1 MTIPTPSL
9 IPEPQPGEK
18 PPRLS
23 EEVERLIVLLQ
34 EKSLVLAEMIAV
46 LHGRAYN
53 LLLIILALPFCTPIP
68 LPGLSTPFGWIIAII
83 GARLGLAQKP
93 WLPRR
98 MLELQIKPA
107 WMIPVLRAVRR
118 VARGLEFLLRPR
130 LSWLA
135 DYTPLHRLYGAMIL
149 TSGLL
154 LLLPLPIPFS
164 NLLPSA
170 TVVLLASGMLER
182 DGAAIIGG
190 VAAFA
195 VTLAF
200 FALIFW
206 GGAEAVQWI
215 RAMVGDWFE
224 PVD

>member
-1 MTIPTPSL
+1 MCPSTPSL
-9 IPEPQPGEK
+9 VPETRNAGN

-23 EEVERLIVLLQ
+23 VEVERLIGLL
-34 EKSLVLAEMIAV
+34 EKRPMPLEEMIAL

-68 LPGLSTPFGWIIAII
+68 LPGLSMPFGSIIAII

-98 MLELQIKPA
+98 LLEMQIKPGL
-107 WMIPVLRAVRR
+107 MIPVLRAVQRM
-118 VARGLEFLLRPR
+118 ARGVELLLRPR

-135 DYTPLHRLYGAMIL
+135 EFTPLHRLYGAIIF
-149 TSGLL
+149 SCGLL

-164 NLLPSA
+164 NLLPAA
-170 TVVLLASGMLER
+170 TVVLLASGVLER
-182 DGAAIIGG
+182 DGAAIISGLC
-190 VAAFA
+190 AFA
-195 VTLAF
+195 LTLAF
-200 FALIFW
+200 FSIVFW
-206 GGAEAVQWI
+206 SGAEALQWI
-215 RAMVGDWFE
+215 RSVVGDAFE